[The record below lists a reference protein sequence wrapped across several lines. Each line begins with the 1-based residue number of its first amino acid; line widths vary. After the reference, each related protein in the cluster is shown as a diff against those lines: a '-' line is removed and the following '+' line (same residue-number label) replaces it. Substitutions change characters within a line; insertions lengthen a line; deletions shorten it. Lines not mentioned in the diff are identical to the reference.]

1 MAPAMEKTKTP
12 GIYKRGSRYV
22 VTWRH
27 RGKQHKSFHRTLA
40 EAREAKGKRM
50 NPAERRP
57 SSRESFEDYARG
69 WIDGYGGRTERG
81 ISASGLADY
90 RRSIEQL
97 AIPFFGSQRLAD
109 IEPKQVRQFARDLEG
124 RGLSPASVRKYLQP
138 LRALF
143 AEAVEDGALTVN
155 PTTGVR
161 VRARR
166 DDAAKDE
173 PAKAMTRAELD
184 RLLAATPPR
193 WVPLFSLLAE
203 TGLRISEALG
213 LDWSDFEFGKRPVL
227 RVRRQFYRGEMR
239 QTKTS
244 TGRREL
250 PLSVEAARWIWA
262 NRPTPAKGPVFATRT
277 GKRLSDRNVR
287 RALDAVTGPLGL
299 SWVTPHTFRHSCASR
314 LLSEGRSIRQV
325 SGWLGHTDPAF
336 TLRTYVHLMDDGLG
350 EALVGNRWATQ
361 DPATAANEPVKSAV
375 KMAG

>member
-1 MAPAMEKTKTP
+1 MAPAMAKTKTP
-12 GIYKRGSRYV
+12 GVYKRGGRFV
-22 VTWRH
+22 VVWRH

-40 EAREAKGKRM
+40 EAREAKGQRD
-50 NPAERRP
+50 AGDRRP
-57 SSRESFEDYARG
+57 SSREAFEDYARG
-69 WIDGYGGRTERG
+69 WIDCYGGRTERG

-90 RRSIEQL
+90 RRSIERL

-109 IEPKQVRQFARDLEG
+109 IEPADVRQFARHLEG
-124 RGLSPASVRKYLQP
+124 KGLSPASVRKYLQP

-143 AEAVEDGALTVN
+143 AEAVEDGALPVN

-166 DDAAKDE
+166 DDAGQGE
-173 PAKAMTRAELD
+173 SAKAMTCEELD

-193 WVPLFSLLAE
+193 WLPLLSLLAE

-213 LDWSDFEFGKRPVL
+213 LDWSDFGFGKRPTL

-250 PLSVEAARWIWA
+250 PLSVEAARWVWT
-262 NRPTPAKGPVFATRT
+262 NRPKSPEGPVFATRT

-299 SWVTPHTFRHSCASR
+299 SWVTPHTFRHTCASR

-361 DPATAANEPVKSAV
+361 DPVTAANPEIVATQET
-375 KMAG
+375 AN